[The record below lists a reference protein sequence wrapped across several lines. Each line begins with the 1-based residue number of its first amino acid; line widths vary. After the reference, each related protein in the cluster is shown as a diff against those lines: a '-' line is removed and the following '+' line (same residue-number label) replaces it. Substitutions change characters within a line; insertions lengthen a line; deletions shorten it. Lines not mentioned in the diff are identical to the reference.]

1 MSLLFCVGALH
12 SFWLKTRVTLWTE
25 KSLRST
31 FLFLLNGVPPSLS
44 LPMLPFLP
52 ATFRVAK
59 PRLSPF
65 PTLPLT
71 WSLLI
76 VSSSSLSLNKMMLHL
91 LKDPVTPLAFRI
103 LSAQTAPQTTPPVVV
118 MLSPSGTL
126 PDLPRCTV
134 YRVTE
139 SATPLSGNSIS
150 YDRLVSL
157 IFEAD
162 HVIAW

>member
-1 MSLLFCVGALH
+1 
-12 SFWLKTRVTLWTE
+12 
-25 KSLRST
+25 
-31 FLFLLNGVPPSLS
+31 
-44 LPMLPFLP
+44 
-52 ATFRVAK
+52 
-59 PRLSPF
+59 
-65 PTLPLT
+65 
-71 WSLLI
+71 
-76 VSSSSLSLNKMMLHL
+76 MLHL
-91 LKDPVTPLAFRI
+91 LKDPVTPLASRI
-103 LSAQTAPQTTPPVVV
+103 LSAQTSPQTTPPVVV

-139 SATPLSGNSIS
+139 SAIPQSGNSIS

>member
-1 MSLLFCVGALH
+1 
-12 SFWLKTRVTLWTE
+12 
-25 KSLRST
+25 
-31 FLFLLNGVPPSLS
+31 
-44 LPMLPFLP
+44 
-52 ATFRVAK
+52 
-59 PRLSPF
+59 
-65 PTLPLT
+65 
-71 WSLLI
+71 
-76 VSSSSLSLNKMMLHL
+76 MLHL
-91 LKDPVTPLAFRI
+91 LKDPITPLALRM
-103 LSAQTAPQTTPPVVV
+103 LSAQASSQTTPPVVV

-139 SATPLSGNSIS
+139 STTPQSGNSIS